1 MKQRQFTPAIAAI
14 LVAAAILSSCSG
26 GQSASATGAD
36 STNITAATT
45 GEKPLVKIEQVSSRP
60 VDQTYDYTA
69 NIQANVTNNIAPA
82 MGLRIEKINVEVGDI
97 VREGQILA
105 LMDPTN
111 LIQAQTQL
119 ANLQV
124 EFNRVD
130 ELFQVGGASKSEWD
144 ARKTSL
150 EVSQAAYDNV
160 KANTSL
166 ASPISGIVTAR
177 NYDSGD
183 MYNSMGGSLPV
194 LVVEQIAPVKVII
207 NVSEAQFKDI
217 RKGME
222 VDITLDVYPG
232 DKFTGR
238 VSLIYPTIDQ
248 ASRTFPVEISIPN
261 TDRRVRPGMF
271 ARVIMSLGVQN
282 HVVAPDRAIVK
293 QAGAGDRYIYVYKDG
308 KVSYQ
313 KVELGRRL
321 GDSYEVIS
329 GVADGDQVVVTGQ
342 TRLNNGVE
350 VEIES

>member
-1 MKQRQFTPAIAAI
+1 MKKRQFTPAFATI

-26 GQSASATGAD
+26 GQSASATSAD
-36 STNITAATT
+36 STNITAAVTT
-45 GEKPLVKIEQVSSRP
+45 EKPLVKIEQVSSRP

-69 NIQANVTNNIAPA
+69 NIQANVINNIAPA

-130 ELFQVGGASKSEWD
+130 ELFQVGGASRSEWD
-144 ARKTSL
+144 SRKTAL
-150 EVSQAAYDNV
+150 EVSEAAYDNV

-183 MYNSMGGSLPV
+183 MYNSMGGLPV
-194 LVVEQIAPVKVII
+194 VVVEQIAPVKVMI
-207 NVSEAQFKDI
+207 NVSEAQFKEI

-248 ASRTFPVEISIPN
+248 ASRTFPVEVSIPN

-271 ARVIMSLGVQN
+271 ARVTMSLGVQN

-321 GDSYEVIS
+321 GESYEVIS

-342 TRLNNGVE
+342 TRLNNGVQ